1 MSASLAILTIGIVPM
16 QEVLPL
22 LTEYIDEDNISHH
35 SLLGKLSREEVMA
48 EYAPEAGE
56 DTILT
61 LLNDNQLA
69 HVSRRKVERDLQGV
83 VEVLDNQGYDVILLM
98 STANISSMTARN
110 TIFLEPSRILPP
122 LVSSIVEDHQVGV
135 IVPVEEMLTVQAQ
148 KWQILQKPP
157 VFSLGN
163 PIHDSEQKIIDA
175 GKELLAKG
183 ADVKLLEMAR
193 DMKYEE
199 VPYEKAIEQLKAA
212 GGKEAAAGEK
222 RKCKAGALHQLRQ
235 GNQ

>member
-1 MSASLAILTIGIVPM
+1 
-16 QEVLPL
+16 
-22 LTEYIDEDNISHH
+22 
-35 SLLGKLSREEVMA
+35 MA

-135 IVPVEEMLTVQAQ
+135 IVPVEEMLPVQAQ
-148 KWQILQKPP
+148 KWQILQKSP

-175 GKELLAKG
+175 
-183 ADVKLLEMAR
+183 VI
-193 DMKYEE
+193 
-199 VPYEKAIEQLKAA
+199 AIY
-212 GGKEAAAGEK
+212 
-222 RKCKAGALHQLRQ
+222 CKNSSMFLSCCLTY
-235 GNQ
+235 

>member
-61 LLNDNQLA
+61 LLNDNHLA

-83 VEVLDNQGYDVILLM
+83 VEVLDNQGYDVIILM

-135 IVPVEEMLTVQAQ
+135 IVPVEELLTVQAQ
-148 KWQILQKPP
+148 KWQFCRNRQYFHWVTPFMIRNKKSLMPGKNYWQK
-157 VFSLGN
+157 VQMSSCWIVWDLTSVIAIYCKNSSMFLSCSLT
-163 PIHDSEQKIIDA
+163 
-175 GKELLAKG
+175 
-183 ADVKLLEMAR
+183 
-193 DMKYEE
+193 Y
-199 VPYEKAIEQLKAA
+199 
-212 GGKEAAAGEK
+212 
-222 RKCKAGALHQLRQ
+222 
-235 GNQ
+235 

>member
-69 HVSRRKVERDLQGV
+69 HVSRRKWSETCKVWLKCSIIRV
-83 VEVLDNQGYDVILLM
+83 
-98 STANISSMTARN
+98 MTS
-110 TIFLEPSRILPP
+110 F
-122 LVSSIVEDHQVGV
+122 
-135 IVPVEEMLTVQAQ
+135 
-148 KWQILQKPP
+148 
-157 VFSLGN
+157 
-163 PIHDSEQKIIDA
+163 
-175 GKELLAKG
+175 
-183 ADVKLLEMAR
+183 
-193 DMKYEE
+193 Y
-199 VPYEKAIEQLKAA
+199 
-212 GGKEAAAGEK
+212 
-222 RKCKAGALHQLRQ
+222 
-235 GNQ
+235 

>member
-1 MSASLAILTIGIVPM
+1 
-16 QEVLPL
+16 
-22 LTEYIDEDNISHH
+22 
-35 SLLGKLSREEVMA
+35 MA

-148 KWQILQKPP
+148 KWQILQKSP

-163 PIHDSEQKIIDA
+163 PIHDSEQKSLMPERIT
-175 GKELLAKG
+175 GKRG
-183 ADVKLLEMAR
+183 
-193 DMKYEE
+193 
-199 VPYEKAIEQLKAA
+199 
-212 GGKEAAAGEK
+212 
-222 RKCKAGALHQLRQ
+222 
-235 GNQ
+235 

>member
-1 MSASLAILTIGIVPM
+1 MVLSACPVINDEIKVRWKNNECVVGDPDHRHCTYAGS
-16 QEVLPL
+16 LPL

-122 LVSSIVEDHQVGV
+122 LVSSIVEDHQVG
-135 IVPVEEMLTVQAQ
+135 L
-148 KWQILQKPP
+148 
-157 VFSLGN
+157 SY
-163 PIHDSEQKIIDA
+163 
-175 GKELLAKG
+175 
-183 ADVKLLEMAR
+183 R
-193 DMKYEE
+193 
-199 VPYEKAIEQLKAA
+199 
-212 GGKEAAAGEK
+212 
-222 RKCKAGALHQLRQ
+222 LRSC
-235 GNQ
+235 

>member
-83 VEVLDNQGYDVILLM
+83 VEVLDNQGYDVIILM

-110 TIFLEPSRILPP
+110 TIFLEPSRI
-122 LVSSIVEDHQVGV
+122 
-135 IVPVEEMLTVQAQ
+135 
-148 KWQILQKPP
+148 
-157 VFSLGN
+157 
-163 PIHDSEQKIIDA
+163 
-175 GKELLAKG
+175 
-183 ADVKLLEMAR
+183 
-193 DMKYEE
+193 
-199 VPYEKAIEQLKAA
+199 
-212 GGKEAAAGEK
+212 
-222 RKCKAGALHQLRQ
+222 
-235 GNQ
+235 

>member
-35 SLLGKLSREEVMA
+35 NLLGKLSREEVMA

-83 VEVLDNQGYDVILLM
+83 VEVLDNRGYDVIILM

-135 IVPVEEMLTVQAQ
+135 IVPVEEML
-148 KWQILQKPP
+148 P
-157 VFSLGN
+157 VFRRKNGKFCRNRRYFHWVTPFMIQNKKSLMPGKN
-163 PIHDSEQKIIDA
+163 YWQKGLMSSCWI
-175 GKELLAKG
+175 
-183 ADVKLLEMAR
+183 V
-193 DMKYEE
+193 
-199 VPYEKAIEQLKAA
+199 
-212 GGKEAAAGEK
+212 
-222 RKCKAGALHQLRQ
+222 
-235 GNQ
+235 

>member
-135 IVPVEEMLTVQAQ
+135 IVPVEEMLPVCRNRRYFHWVTPFMIQN
-148 KWQILQKPP
+148 KKSLMPGKNYWQ
-157 VFSLGN
+157 
-163 PIHDSEQKIIDA
+163 
-175 GKELLAKG
+175 KELMSSCWI
-183 ADVKLLEMAR
+183 V
-193 DMKYEE
+193 
-199 VPYEKAIEQLKAA
+199 
-212 GGKEAAAGEK
+212 
-222 RKCKAGALHQLRQ
+222 
-235 GNQ
+235 

>member
-69 HVSRRKVERDLQGV
+69 MFRVVKWSETCKVWLKCSIIRV
-83 VEVLDNQGYDVILLM
+83 
-98 STANISSMTARN
+98 MTS
-110 TIFLEPSRILPP
+110 F
-122 LVSSIVEDHQVGV
+122 
-135 IVPVEEMLTVQAQ
+135 
-148 KWQILQKPP
+148 
-157 VFSLGN
+157 
-163 PIHDSEQKIIDA
+163 
-175 GKELLAKG
+175 
-183 ADVKLLEMAR
+183 
-193 DMKYEE
+193 Y
-199 VPYEKAIEQLKAA
+199 
-212 GGKEAAAGEK
+212 
-222 RKCKAGALHQLRQ
+222 
-235 GNQ
+235 